1 MRKVLIDTNIYS
13 AFKRDDPVIVDAFQ
27 HFDFIGISVT
37 VLAELYAGFKGSKRE
52 KRNRTELEAFMN
64 SSRVHFI
71 GHDRDTAD
79 FYAQIFNNLKENGT
93 PIPTNDIWIAA
104 SAMQNGLAL
113 FSLDNHFSYI
123 SGLILQTKDDIR

>member
-13 AFKRDDPVIVDAFQ
+13 TFKRDDPVIVDVFQ
-27 HFDFIGISVT
+27 HLDFIGVNVT
-37 VLAELYAGFKGSKRE
+37 VLAELYAGFKGGKKE
-52 KRNRTELEAFMN
+52 KRNRAELEEFMN

-79 FYAQIFNNLKENGT
+79 FYAQIFINLKKKGN
-93 PIPTNDIWIAA
+93 PIPTNDVWIAA

-113 FSLDNHFSYI
+113 FSLDKHFSNI
-123 SGLILQTKDDIR
+123 DGLILRMKD